1 MLNILVAVMLYS
13 FWIALILGTAGL
25 FLLRLF
31 AVLKTKQKLTTSL
44 IVLFLPCSI
53 GYYLV
58 FKEKNRFKK
67 LYEVLVVIAFILML
81 IGGVMIYYTHFA

>member
-1 MLNILVAVMLYS
+1 MLNILVGVMLYS
-13 FWIALILGTAGL
+13 FWIALFLGTAGL

-31 AVLKTKQKLTTSL
+31 VVLKAKLKRTTSL

-58 FKEKNRFKK
+58 FKEKSSFKK
-67 LYEVLVVIAFILML
+67 LYEVLMIIAFVLML
-81 IGGVMIYYTHFA
+81 IGGVMIYYTRFA